1 MRPAGGAS
9 LLVEGP
15 DDKWSLIALLKQ
27 ALAAESLDWDQL
39 PWRPNV
45 EDKGGVDGVLD
56 SLGVSLKSTPRLGVV
71 VDADEDRD
79 ARWAAV
85 RDRLRR
91 GGVEL
96 PEAPPEAGH
105 VGPGWLP
112 GSRVGVWVMPDNRM
126 PGVVEDFLVALVP
139 EADPRWAFA
148 QEVVGQAL
156 TLAPAERNAAWRSKA
171 RLHTWLAWQDRP
183 GQPLGQAITARVL
196 GQTGHPQARAF
207 VDWFG
212 RLFRP

>member
-1 MRPAGGAS
+1 MRPSSGVS

-15 DDKWSLIALLKQ
+15 DDKWSLIALLKH
-27 ALAAESLDWDQL
+27 ALAAEGLDWDQI

-45 EDKGGVDGVLD
+45 EDKGGVDAVLD
-56 SLGVSLKSTPRLGVV
+56 SLGVSLKSATRLGVV
-71 VDADEDRD
+71 VDADDDRD

-91 GGVEL
+91 AGVEV
-96 PEAPPEAGH
+96 PETPPAAGH

-112 GSRVGVWVMPDNRM
+112 DSRVGVWVMPDNRL

-139 EADPRWAFA
+139 QGDPCWAFA
-148 QEVVGQAL
+148 EEAAARAL
-156 TLAPAERNAAWRSKA
+156 VLAPVERNAAWRSKA

-183 GQPLGQAITARVL
+183 GQPLGQAITSRVL
-196 GQTGHPQARAF
+196 GETGHPQARAF